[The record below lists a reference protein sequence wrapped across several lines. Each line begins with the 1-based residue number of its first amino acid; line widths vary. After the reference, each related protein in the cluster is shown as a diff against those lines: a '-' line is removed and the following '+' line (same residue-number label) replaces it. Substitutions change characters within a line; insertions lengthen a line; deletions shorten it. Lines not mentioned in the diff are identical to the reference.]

1 MLNGRGV
8 EQQTGAERHVRH
20 LAYGASVRI
29 TLDLLQQTQR
39 DTASSGP
46 FTHNQVG
53 RVVVYSSNILRVVSV
68 EWKEKVVIQLS
79 VDALP
84 DGVVGSAL
92 G

>member
-1 MLNGRGV
+1 MLNGRGA

-29 TLDLLQQTQR
+29 TLDLLQQTRR

-46 FTHNQVG
+46 FPHTP
-53 RVVVYSSNILRVVSV
+53 RWEVVYSSNISRIGSV
-68 EWKEKVVIQLS
+68 EWKERVLIQMS
-79 VDALP
+79 VGALP
-84 DGVVGSAL
+84 DGAAVSGL